1 MTVLLSALLTAM
13 AFPPLKTVPE
23 VDLDKYAGTWYEI
36 ARLPNWF
43 QRDCSGQVTATYTR
57 NRDGTIRV
65 VNACE
70 DLNRAKNQV
79 AEGVARVAREG
90 AETNAVLE
98 VRFAPAFTSFLP
110 FVWGD
115 YRIIALGQEYEYAVV
130 GTNDRKYLWILARRP
145 FLSSELYQSLVKE
158 AEAQGFDV
166 SRLIR
171 TPRN

>member
-1 MTVLLSALLTAM
+1 MSAALLLLAM

-23 VDLDKYAGTWYEI
+23 VDLGKYAGTWYEI

-43 QRDCSGQVTATYTR
+43 QRDCSGQVKATYSL
-57 NRDGTIRV
+57 NSDGTIKV
-65 VNACE
+65 VNTCE
-70 DLNRAKNQV
+70 DLNRRKDRT
-79 AEGVARVAREG
+79 AEGVARVAKEG

-98 VRFAPAFTSFLP
+98 VRFAPGFTSFLP

-115 YRIIALGQEYEYAVV
+115 YRIIALGQEYEYAMV

-145 FLSSELYQSLVKE
+145 SISSELFQSLVKE
-158 AEAQGFDV
+158 AESQGFDV
-166 SRLIR
+166 SRIVR

>member
-1 MTVLLSALLTAM
+1 MTALLLLAM
-13 AFPPLKTVPE
+13 AFPPLKTVPQ

-43 QRDCSGQVTATYTR
+43 QRDCSGQVMATYSR
-57 NRDGTIRV
+57 NADGTIRV
-65 VNACE
+65 VNTCE
-70 DLNRAKNQV
+70 DLNRKKDRTA
-79 AEGVARVAREG
+79 AGVARVAREG

-98 VRFAPAFTSFLP
+98 VRFAPGFTSFLP

-115 YRIIALGQEYEYAVV
+115 YRIIALGQEYEYAMV

-145 FLSSELYQSLVKE
+145 SISPELYQSLVKE

>member
-1 MTVLLSALLTAM
+1 MMLPAALILAM
-13 AFPPLKTVPE
+13 AFPPLKTVPQ
-23 VDLDKYAGTWYEI
+23 VDLDKYSGTWYEI

-43 QRDCSGQVTATYTR
+43 QRDCSGQVKANYSR
-57 NRDGTIRV
+57 NSDGTIQV

-70 DLNRAKNQV
+70 DLNRRKDRTAR
-79 AEGVARVAREG
+79 GVARVAKEG

-98 VRFAPAFTSFLP
+98 VRFAPGFTSLLP

-145 FLSSELYQSLVKE
+145 AMDRELLRTLIQE
-158 AEAQGFDV
+158 AQTQGFDT